1 MSKTHKEVIRIW
13 VEEAINKGNLSV
25 LDELAHPNYVYRSPD
40 EELHGPQAIKDFL
53 TAFRAA
59 FPDLKVRIDDLIVT
73 DEKVVDCFTLTGTHQ
88 SDFMG
93 IPATGKPV
101 KVNGIVISRFEEGKV
116 IEEWELFDQ
125 LAMFQQLGI
134 VSLPT

>member
-40 EELHGPQAIKDFL
+40 EELHGSQAIKDFL

-59 FPDLKVRIDDLIVT
+59 FPDLKVRIDDLVT
-73 DEKVVDCFTLTGTHQ
+73 TDNKAVDCFTLTGTHQ
-88 SDFMG
+88 GDFMG
-93 IPATGKPV
+93 IAATGKPV

-116 IEEWELFDQ
+116 IEEWELLDQ